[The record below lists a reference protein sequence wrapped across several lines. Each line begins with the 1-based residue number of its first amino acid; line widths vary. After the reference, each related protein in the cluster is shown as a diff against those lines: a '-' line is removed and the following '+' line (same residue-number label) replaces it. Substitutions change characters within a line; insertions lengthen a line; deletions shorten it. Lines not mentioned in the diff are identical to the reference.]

1 MCSRYQIMVGVGRKE
16 KIFTRKI
23 AAAQNENL
31 IFHDTVLMLL
41 QIQRIRPDLRFA
53 RSSSHFCWLMYISGG
68 NGARSSSENNGGI
81 FFHQCASISWPS
93 IKIINFLPSSVEPFS
108 TVGFVGNIEIIS
120 SGCLNKIC
128 QGREGKKERNYKIGA
143 TKW

>member
-1 MCSRYQIMVGVGRKE
+1 MCSRYQIMVGGRKE
-16 KIFTRKI
+16 GKNVHEENCRCCSKW
-23 AAAQNENL
+23 NL
-31 IFHDTVLMLL
+31 IFHDTMLMLL
-41 QIQRIRPDLRFA
+41 QIQLIRADLRFA

-68 NGARSSSENNGGI
+68 NGARSSSEKNI
-81 FFHQCASISWPS
+81 ASLCSILWSS

-128 QGREGKKERNYKIGA
+128 QWRGEEKRESEWNYKIGA
-143 TKW
+143 RKW